1 MQGGGILRQ
10 IEKDIADKSFKKT
23 YLIYGEE
30 DYLVKKY
37 TELLKSNIVDETNAM
52 MNMDLFEGNDCN
64 INKIINAGDTAPF
77 FNDYRL
83 IVVSNSGLFKDGRK
97 ADTSDMADAI
107 RNLPDGCVYLFTN
120 EKVDKRNALYKAV
133 KKIGYCCE
141 INYRDI
147 KELTEWVKK
156 KSGNRLDS
164 NCANYFVKNIGNSM
178 KHLAVEL
185 DKLLAYAGDKKISTA
200 DIDIACT
207 KSLETYIFDMV
218 GAMGNKNAEKALEI
232 YNNMIFEG
240 EEPIGIL
247 SMIARQF
254 RLMLQCKYLQS
265 KKNFNALQISAE
277 LKQNKFVVSN
287 CLTQSV
293 NFKISTLMKALEDCA
308 NCDSN
313 IKSGLIG
320 PKLGVEIIL
329 LKYSK

>member
-1 MQGGGILRQ
+1 MKQ
-10 IEKDIADKSFKKT
+10 IERDIADRRFKKV

-37 TELLKSNIVDETNAM
+37 TELLKNNIVDEANSM

-64 INKIINAGDTAPF
+64 VNKIIEAGDTAPF
-77 FNDYRL
+77 FSDYRL
-83 IVVSNSGLFKDGRK
+83 IVISGSGLFKDGRK
-97 ADTSDMADAI
+97 EDTLKMSEAVK
-107 RNLPDGCVYLFTN
+107 NLPDDCVYLFTN
-120 EKVDKRNALYKAV
+120 EKVDKRNSLYKTV
-133 KKIGYCCE
+133 KKTGYCCE
-141 INYRDI
+141 INYQDI
-147 KELTEWVKK
+147 KEVVEWLKK
-156 KSGNRLDS
+156 ESEGRLDS

-178 KHLAVEL
+178 KYLSVEL
-185 DKLLAYAGDKKISTA
+185 DKLLAYAGDKKITTA

-254 RLMLQCKYLQS
+254 RIMLQCKYLQS
-265 KKNFNALQISAE
+265 KRNFNSLQIAAE

-287 CLTQSV
+287 CLKQSV
-293 NFKISTLMKALEDCA
+293 NFKLTTLMQALKDCA
-308 NCDSN
+308 ECDSN
-313 IKSGLIG
+313 IKNGMVG
-320 PKLGVEIIL
+320 QKLGVEIIL

>member
-1 MQGGGILRQ
+1 MKQ
-10 IEKDIADKSFKKT
+10 IDRDIAQKSFKRA

-37 TELLKSNIVDETNAM
+37 TELLKNAIVAPENSM
-52 MNMDLFEGNDCN
+52 MNMDIFEGNTCN
-64 INKIINAGDTAPF
+64 VNKIIEAGDTAPF

-83 IVVSNSGLFKDGRK
+83 VIISGSGLFKDGRK
-97 ADTSDMADAI
+97 EDTLKIADAVK
-107 RNLPDGCVYLFTN
+107 NLPEDCVYLFTD
-120 EKVDKRNALYKAV
+120 EKVDKRNSLYKAV
-133 KKIGYCCE
+133 KKVGYCCE
-141 INYRDI
+141 INYQDI
-147 KELTEWVKK
+147 KDIVNWLKK
-156 KSGNRLDS
+156 ESGGRLDS
-164 NCANYFVKNIGNSM
+164 VCGNYFVKNIGNSM

-185 DKLLAYAGDKKISTA
+185 DKLLAYTGNNKITTS

-218 GAMGNKNAEKALEI
+218 GAMGNKNTEKALEI

-247 SMIARQF
+247 AMIARQF

-265 KKNFNALQISAE
+265 KKNFNALQIAAE

-287 CLTQSV
+287 CLNQSD
-293 NFKISTLMKALEDCA
+293 NFKLSTLMQALKDCA
-308 NCDSN
+308 DCDTN
-313 IKSGLIG
+313 IKSGLVAQ
-320 PKLGVEIIL
+320 KLGVEIIL